1 MKLFQSSI
9 EEIQRITGKKYEVDY
24 SNNGESEYIKI
35 YNTQTLEEIIED
47 LLEVIRNE
55 RNKR

>member
-9 EEIQRITGKKYEVDY
+9 EEIQRITGKEYEVDY

-35 YNTQTLEEIIED
+35 YNPQTIEEIIED

-55 RNKR
+55 RNK

>member
-9 EEIQRITGKKYEVDY
+9 EEIQRITGKEYEVDY
-24 SNNGESEYIKI
+24 SNNGESEYIKV